1 MIHLRWITPILG
13 LPFRSERSLP
23 LVRPDRMGWNPSL
36 SLQTLQVETYRLC
49 YVVKG
54 VGEPVVLIHGYGA
67 GMWVWEKQMEALA
80 KYYQVFAVD
89 LLGHGFSDRPKI
101 EYTPETYVRSVKCF
115 MEEVGIE
122 KAVLIGNSMGGGIA
136 WGMAVSF
143 PERVKKL
150 ILIDATPPDVLDQ
163 VQNDSFRMLVE
174 TKDLPLFPYLLI
186 ASRNRGSIKGV
197 LEECVSDRSL
207 ITREITDRAF
217 QLLRVRGTTW
227 VLASTFRHAT
237 EAMRF
242 EESLSLIPHPTL
254 VIWGEQDLIFPV
266 RVGERL
272 HRIIPRS
279 ILRTIPQSG
288 HIPMWETPEA
298 VNPLLLSFL
307 REET

>member
-1 MIHLRWITPILG
+1 M
-13 LPFRSERSLP
+13 
-23 LVRPDRMGWNPSL
+23 DWNPSL
-36 SLQTLQVETYRLC
+36 SLQTVQVEAYRLC

-54 VGEPVVLIHGYGA
+54 VGEPIVLIHGYGA
-67 GMWVWEKQMEALA
+67 GMWVWERQMDALA
-80 KYYQVFAVD
+80 KDYQVFAVD

-101 EYTPETYVRSVKCF
+101 EYTPEAYVRSLKCF
-115 MEEVGIE
+115 MEGVGIE

-150 ILIDATPPDVLDQ
+150 VLIDAVPPDVLDQ

-174 TKDLPLFPYLLI
+174 VKDLPLFPYLLI
-186 ASRNRGSIKGV
+186 ASRTRGSIKGV

-207 ITREITDRAF
+207 VTREITDRAF
-217 QLLRVRGTTW
+217 RLLRIRGTTW
-227 VLASTFRHAT
+227 VLTSTFRHAT
-237 EAMRF
+237 EALRF
-242 EESLSLIPHPTL
+242 KESLSLIPHPTL

-266 RVGERL
+266 TVGKKL

-298 VNPLLLSFL
+298 VNPILLSFL
-307 REET
+307 QEEA

>member
-13 LPFRSERSLP
+13 LPFRSERNLP
-23 LVRPDRMGWNPSL
+23 LVRPDRTDWNPSL
-36 SLQTLQVETYRLC
+36 SLQTVQVEAYRLC

-54 VGEPVVLIHGYGA
+54 KGEPIVLIHGYGA
-67 GMWVWEKQMEALA
+67 GMWVWEKQVDALA
-80 KYYQVFAVD
+80 KDYQVFAVD

-101 EYTPETYVRSVKCF
+101 EYSPETYVRSLKCF
-115 MEEVGIE
+115 MEGVGIE

-150 ILIDATPPDVLDQ
+150 ILIDAAPPDVLDQ

-174 TKDLPLFPYLLI
+174 VKDLPFFPYLLI
-186 ASRNRGSIKGV
+186 ASGNRGSIKGV
-197 LEECVSDRSL
+197 LEECVSNRSL

-217 QLLRVRGTTW
+217 QLLRIRGTTW
-227 VLASTFRHAT
+227 ALTSTFRHAT

-242 EESLSLIPHPTL
+242 KESLSLIPHPTL

-266 RVGERL
+266 RVGEKL
-272 HRIIPRS
+272 HSVIPRS

-307 REET
+307 QEEA

>member
-1 MIHLRWITPILG
+1 
-13 LPFRSERSLP
+13 
-23 LVRPDRMGWNPSL
+23 
-36 SLQTLQVETYRLC
+36 
-49 YVVKG
+49 
-54 VGEPVVLIHGYGA
+54 VGEPIVLIHGYGA
-67 GMWVWEKQMEALA
+67 GMWVWEKQMDALA
-80 KYYQVFAVD
+80 KDHQVFAVD

-101 EYTPETYVRSVKCF
+101 EYTPETYVRSLKCF
-115 MEEVGIE
+115 MEGVGIE

-150 ILIDATPPDVLDQ
+150 ILIDAAPPDVLDQ

-174 TKDLPLFPYLLI
+174 VKDLPLFPYLLI
-186 ASRNRGSIKGV
+186 ASRNRGSLKGV

-217 QLLRVRGTTW
+217 QLLRIRGTTW
-227 VLASTFRHAT
+227 ALASTFRHAT
-237 EAMRF
+237 EALRF
-242 EESLSLIPHPTL
+242 KESLSLIPHPTL

-266 RVGERL
+266 TVGERL

-307 REET
+307 REEA